1 MTPKLLVASQNLGS
15 LPRGSRH
22 LADER
27 LEVVKPDHTIALA
40 TEYRL
45 RIHLQGPA
53 VTGIAT
59 SQWQYL
65 GDKRLTYH
73 LNDSNHVQNV
83 LTDDQGPYISV
94 IPRALG
100 KSELRILVM
109 FSDGGFA
116 DRRVEFDVQPGQ
128 RQPAK
133 LIVGTQGEPNRNAGT
148 IAAVLNDNPDSPR
161 VKRSQVLELSTT
173 YPDLTGRFEI
183 KPEFASFSVRSSKLA
198 PVLRIEPSTGRV
210 IPLDTGHAIV
220 TTNFQ
225 GVTNRTCIM
234 VGREGAMHAE
244 RPGCRDL
251 LEDGEK
257 IDH

>member
-1 MTPKLLVASQNLGS
+1 
-15 LPRGSRH
+15 
-22 LADER
+22 
-27 LEVVKPDHTIALA
+27 
-40 TEYRL
+40 
-45 RIHLQGPA
+45 
-53 VTGIAT
+53 
-59 SQWQYL
+59 
-65 GDKRLTYH
+65 
-73 LNDSNHVQNV
+73 
-83 LTDDQGPYISV
+83 
-94 IPRALG
+94 
-100 KSELRILVM
+100 M

-148 IAAVLNDNPDSPR
+148 IAAVLNDNPESPR

-183 KPEFASFSVRSSKLA
+183 KPEFASFSVRSSRLA

-220 TTNFQ
+220 TTTFQ

-244 RPGCRDL
+244 LPGCRDL
-251 LEDGEK
+251 LEDGEQ
-257 IDH
+257 IDY